1 MRTSFTIFG
10 DPIGKPRMTQKV
22 KWERTDGQDRYFAW
36 ADKARETVT
45 GNTNQK
51 LNANDYLGFYAF
63 AHIAMPDSWS
73 AKQKTRHAGCLCLS
87 KPDKDNIEK
96 SIMDAIFEQD
106 QRICLG
112 GVVAKFWCE
121 EGAEPRIDLFLLS
134 LPKVDNALP
143 PKERAS
149 C

>member
-22 KWERTDGQDRYFAW
+22 KWEQTDAQARYFAW

-45 GNTNQK
+45 GNPKQK
-51 LNANDYLGFYAF
+51 LHANDYLGLYAF
-63 AHIAMPDSWS
+63 AHIGMPESWS
-73 AKQKTRHAGCLCLS
+73 AKKKKQCAGCLCTS

-96 SIMDAIFEQD
+96 ALIDALFEQD
-106 QRICLG
+106 ERICLG
-112 GVVAKFWCE
+112 GLHAKFWCE
-121 EGAEPRIDLFLLS
+121 EDSEPRIDLFLLA
-134 LPKVDNALP
+134 LPKEDNALP
-143 PKERAS
+143 PKESAS